1 MAKAKQAPSVDSTAD
16 LYEWAA
22 DVLRLRFDEVM
33 SYDGAVRVPW
43 NVNAVHDMRVALR
56 RLRGAL
62 RDFVQVINE
71 KPLRRV
77 KSDLKRISD
86 TLGVVRDLD
95 VAIIALQ
102 ELAKIA
108 KSDEIKLGIGELID
122 EHKVLRKRARARL
135 QKALE
140 SINLEALRQRF
151 SLRIEESLRQQEL
164 FGPGNL
170 AEAGRSIVESR
181 LAEFCSLGPA
191 IYAPFEGVRLHEL
204 RLAAKRLRYSIE
216 LFAVCWADE
225 IMPFAT
231 ELSVLQTHLGDVHD
245 CDVWIDTFT
254 KLLRKDSKARNPNR
268 SAAAVWLLS
277 RFVAQ
282 RSKAYRSALDL
293 WSEWEADKFVDR
305 LKQLIRE

>member
-1 MAKAKQAPSVDSTAD
+1 
-16 LYEWAA
+16 
-22 DVLRLRFDEVM
+22 M

-77 KSDLKRISD
+77 KTDLKRISD

-102 ELAKIA
+102 ELEKIA

-122 EHKVLRKRARARL
+122 EHTRLRERAHARL

-170 AEAGRSIVESR
+170 IEAGRTIIESR
-181 LAEFCSLGPA
+181 TANFAPLGRRSTTRLLASGFTNCGLPRNACVIRSTFLRFAGARRSCSLRQSWRRCRR
-191 IYAPFEGVRLHEL
+191 F
-204 RLAAKRLRYSIE
+204 LATYTIAMS
-216 LFAVCWADE
+216 
-225 IMPFAT
+225 
-231 ELSVLQTHLGDVHD
+231 G
-245 CDVWIDTFT
+245 
-254 KLLRKDSKARNPNR
+254 
-268 SAAAVWLLS
+268 
-277 RFVAQ
+277 
-282 RSKAYRSALDL
+282 
-293 WSEWEADKFVDR
+293 SEPSPSC
-305 LKQLIRE
+305 

>member
-1 MAKAKQAPSVDSTAD
+1 MVPFACPGTSTLSTICGSHLAD
-16 LYEWAA
+16 CE
-22 DVLRLRFDEVM
+22 EHC
-33 SYDGAVRVPW
+33 G
-43 NVNAVHDMRVALR
+43 
-56 RLRGAL
+56 
-62 RDFVQVINE
+62 DFVQVINE

-102 ELAKIA
+102 ELEKIA

-122 EHKVLRKRARARL
+122 EHKILRERAHDRL

-170 AEAGRSIVESR
+170 IEAGRTIIESR
-181 LAEFCSLGPA
+181 TAEFCTLGPA
-191 IYAPFEGVRLHEL
+191 IYDPFAGVRLHEL
-204 RLAAKRLRYSIE
+204 RLAAKRLRYSID
-216 LFAVCWADE
+216 LFAVCWGEE
-225 IMPFAT
+225 IMQFAT
-231 ELSVLQTHLGDVHD
+231 ELASLQTFLGDVHD
-245 CDVWIDTFT
+245 CDVWIGTFT
-254 KLLRKDSKARNPNR
+254 KLLKKDGKAKDPDR

-277 RFVAQ
+277 RFVATTLESLSLGP
-282 RSKAYRSALDL
+282 RPLERMGG
-293 WSEWEADKFVDR
+293 
-305 LKQLIRE
+305 

>member
-108 KSDEIKLGIGELID
+108 KSDEIKLGIVELID
-122 EHKVLRKRARARL
+122 EHRILRERAHARL

-170 AEAGRSIVESR
+170 IEAGRTIIESR
-181 LAEFCSLGPA
+181 LSEFQNLGPA
-191 IYAPFEGVRLHEL
+191 IYDPFAGVRMHEL
-204 RLAAKRLRYSIE
+204 RLAAKRLRYSID
-216 LFAVCWADE
+216 LFAVCWGDD
-225 IMPFAT
+225 IQHFAN

-245 CDVWIDTFT
+245 CDVWIETFT
-254 KLLRKDSKARNPNR
+254 KLLKKDTKPKSHNS
-268 SAAAVWLLS
+268 SAAATWLLS
-277 RFVAQ
+277 RFVGQ

-293 WSEWEADKFVDR
+293 WCVWEADSFVKS
-305 LKQLIRE
+305 LKELIRE